1 MHSFPTRVFATGVAV
16 STFVA
21 AAAIMAAVPA
31 FAVPTDNPQIF
42 TATVAIQTWIVPA
55 GVTQIS
61 VDLAGGQ
68 GGASRVTLHAG
79 GTGAELTG
87 TLTVIP
93 GETLNVV
100 VGGIGGNGGAGGGGG
115 GGGSFIYTT
124 ADQNGILAAAGGGG
138 GAGVSQDPSA
148 ASTSNTGTDGG
159 TGGTSAGGSA
169 GSGSNATGGN
179 AGGGTGGGGGGGFL
193 TDGGSTVYVGGGQSV
208 TNGAAGGSSSGTD
221 GAGAFGGGG
230 GGDTGGGGGGGYS
243 GGGGGGGGVNPGT
256 NFPSGGGGGGG
267 GSYFVGSPASAV
279 NSHTGAGVVTISWVP
294 APTVTGVSP
303 HSIPAGT
310 SSAVTITGT
319 NFTGASAVHFGTTLA
334 TSFTVNSDGSITAT
348 APPSTAGTVDITVT
362 AANGTSAQSAADQ
375 FTFEPAPTP
384 QLAATGTDIQTPL
397 TIAMALLLAGLIT
410 IGYTLTGRRR
420 RDAR

>member
-1 MHSFPTRVFATGVAV
+1 MMDLSEEGRKGGRSWWIPVRRSRR
-16 STFVA
+16 STCA
-21 AAAIMAAVPA
+21 RS
-31 FAVPTDNPQIF
+31 PQ
-42 TATVAIQTWIVPA
+42 
-55 GVTQIS
+55 
-61 VDLAGGQ
+61 LAQ
-68 GGASRVTLHAG
+68 H
-79 GTGAELTG
+79 LTG
-87 TLTVIP
+87 
-93 GETLNVV
+93 
-100 VGGIGGNGGAGGGGG
+100 GGNGGGG

-124 ADQNGILAAAGGGG
+124 TTPPRTGILAAAGGGG
-138 GAGVSQDPSA
+138 GGGVGATGDPSA
-148 ASTSNTGTDGG
+148 ASTDRAGTDGG
-159 TGGTSAGGSA
+159 TDGTSAGGSA
-169 GSGSNATGGN
+169 GSGSNATGG
-179 AGGGTGGGGGGGFL
+179 GGGFL
-193 TDGGSTVYVGGGQSV
+193 TKGGDTALSGGGQSV
-208 TNGAAGGSSSGTD
+208 PNGAGGGSPSQTY

-230 GGDTGGGGGGGYS
+230 GGGGGGGYS
-243 GGGGGGGGVNPGT
+243 GGGGGAGLNDT
-256 NFPSGGGGGGG
+256 NLPSGGGGGGGG

-348 APPSTAGTVDITVT
+348 APPSTVGTVDVTVT

-397 TIAMALLLAGLIT
+397 TIAMALLLAGLIA

>member
-1 MHSFPTRVFATGVAV
+1 MMDLSEEGRKGGRSWWIPVRRSRR
-16 STFVA
+16 STCA
-21 AAAIMAAVPA
+21 RS
-31 FAVPTDNPQIF
+31 PQ
-42 TATVAIQTWIVPA
+42 
-55 GVTQIS
+55 
-61 VDLAGGQ
+61 LAQ
-68 GGASRVTLHAG
+68 H
-79 GTGAELTG
+79 LTG
-87 TLTVIP
+87 
-93 GETLNVV
+93 
-100 VGGIGGNGGAGGGGG
+100 GGNGGGG

-124 ADQNGILAAAGGGG
+124 TTPPRTGILAAAGGGG
-138 GAGVSQDPSA
+138 VGATGDPSA
-148 ASTSNTGTDGG
+148 ASTDRAGTDGG
-159 TGGTSAGGSA
+159 TDGINAGGSA
-169 GSGSNATGGN
+169 GNGSNATGGN
-179 AGGGTGGGGGGGFL
+179 AGGGDAGGGGGGGFL
-193 TDGGSTVYVGGGQSV
+193 TNGGSTGYSDGGQSV
-208 TNGAAGGSSSGTD
+208 TNGAAGGSPGGTYR
-221 GAGAFGGGG
+221 AGAFGGGG
-230 GGDTGGGGGGGYS
+230 GGYNGGGGGGGYS
-243 GGGGGGGGVNPGT
+243 GGGGGAAITGLPDA
-256 NFPSGGGGGGG
+256 GGGGGG

-279 NSHTGAGVVTISWVP
+279 NSHTGAGAVTISWVP

-348 APPSTAGTVDITVT
+348 APPSTVGTVDVTVT

-375 FTFEPAPTP
+375 FTFDPAPTP

>member
-1 MHSFPTRVFATGVAV
+1 MMDLSEEGRKGGRSWWIPVRRSRR
-16 STFVA
+16 STCA
-21 AAAIMAAVPA
+21 RS
-31 FAVPTDNPQIF
+31 PQ
-42 TATVAIQTWIVPA
+42 
-55 GVTQIS
+55 
-61 VDLAGGQ
+61 LAQ
-68 GGASRVTLHAG
+68 H
-79 GTGAELTG
+79 LTG
-87 TLTVIP
+87 
-93 GETLNVV
+93 
-100 VGGIGGNGGAGGGGG
+100 GGNGGGG

-124 ADQNGILAAAGGGG
+124 TTPPRTGILAAAGGGG
-138 GAGVSQDPSA
+138 VGATGDPSA
-148 ASTSNTGTDGG
+148 ASTDRAGTDGG
-159 TGGTSAGGSA
+159 TDGTSAGGSA
-169 GSGSNATGGN
+169 GSGSNATGG
-179 AGGGTGGGGGGGFL
+179 GGGFL
-193 TDGGSTVYVGGGQSV
+193 TKGGDTALSGGGQSV
-208 TNGAAGGSSSGTD
+208 PNGAGGGSPSQTY

-230 GGDTGGGGGGGYS
+230 GGGGGGGYS
-243 GGGGGGGGVNPGT
+243 GGGGGGGGVNDT
-256 NFPSGGGGGGG
+256 NLPSGGGGGGG

-279 NSHTGAGVVTISWVP
+279 NTHTGAGAVTISWVP

-348 APPSTAGTVDITVT
+348 APPSTVGTVDITVT

-375 FTFEPAPTP
+375 FTFDPAPTP

-410 IGYTLTGRRR
+410 IGFTLTGRRR